1 MRNQI
6 NMTVTSKVIYKY
18 DEVEIEYIIYK
29 YKLHDYVL

>member
-18 DEVEIEYIIYK
+18 DEVEDIIYK